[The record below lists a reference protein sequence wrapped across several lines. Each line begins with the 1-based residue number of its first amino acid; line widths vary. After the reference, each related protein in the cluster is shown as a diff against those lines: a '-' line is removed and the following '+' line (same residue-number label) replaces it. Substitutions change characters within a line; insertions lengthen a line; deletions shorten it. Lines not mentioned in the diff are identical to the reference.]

1 MSWLSDHYEKVTLG
15 AAVTAMAALG
25 YIGYKNRDDQTNA
38 FRLHSSRENTEV
50 GVEGFAE
57 LEKAKVSMYMEHQ
70 IHQADVDGRK
80 VDLFTGIVLYSK
92 RDDPKNPVD
101 MLKDEPVHPGI
112 PNTWWM
118 ENQLDP
124 GYANAPERDPDN
136 DGFSNREEY
145 DAETNPML
153 ASDYPEPVNKLKVLS
168 VSTTQ
173 AHIKPR
179 EAIGGGRK
187 SFFNLLNKN
196 GFKLNDT
203 VGEVEVGGTI
213 VFKKRLMD
221 KRFKF
226 ADLDRRRNAN
236 GVSDVIWVIEDLQP
250 NKKGTL
256 YRFDK
261 RGDLDGHPD
270 RTLGIMDSTAKL
282 VLNALGRDGE
292 PFEVEENTRFSLP
305 FDDKADQKPYL
316 LKSIDLNKLEIVVE
330 YTDGNGERQEYTMP
344 FRN

>member
-15 AAVTAMAALG
+15 AAITAMAALG
-25 YIGYKNRDDQTNA
+25 YIGHKNRDDQANV
-38 FRLHSSRENTEV
+38 FRLHSAKQNTEV

-57 LEKAKVSMYMEHQ
+57 VENAKVSMYMDHQ

-80 VDLFTGIVLYSK
+80 VDLLTGIVLYSK

-101 MLKDEPVHPGI
+101 MLKDEPVHAGI

-124 GYANAPERDPDN
+124 GYANAPERDPDD
-136 DGFSNREEY
+136 DGFTNREEY
-145 DAETNPML
+145 EAETDPGL
-153 ASDYPEPVNKLKVLS
+153 ATDYPQPVNKLKV
-168 VSTTQ
+168 VDVTTTQ

-179 EAIGGGRK
+179 EAIGGGKK

-196 GFKLNDT
+196 GFKLNQT
-203 VGEVEVGGTI
+203 LGEVELGGTI
-213 VFKKRLMD
+213 LFKRSLMQ
-221 KRFKF
+221 KRFRF
-226 ADLDRRRNAN
+226 ADLDKRRNAN
-236 GVSDVIWVIEDLQP
+236 GVVDVIWVIEDLQP
-250 NKKGTL
+250 NKRGTL

-270 RTLGIMDSTAKL
+270 RSLGIMDSTAKL
-282 VLNALGRDGE
+282 VLQALGEDDK

-305 FDDKADQKPYL
+305 FDDKAAQKPYL
-316 LKSIDLNKLEIVVE
+316 LKSIDLNNREVVVE
-330 YTDGNGERQEYTMP
+330 YTDDNGERREFIMP